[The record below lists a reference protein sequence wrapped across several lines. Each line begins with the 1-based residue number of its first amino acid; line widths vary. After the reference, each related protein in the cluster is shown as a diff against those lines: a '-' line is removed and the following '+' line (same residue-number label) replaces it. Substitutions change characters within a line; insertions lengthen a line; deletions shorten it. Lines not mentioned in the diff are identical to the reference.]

1 MRGLSQDE
9 IFEIMTF
16 LEINL
21 GHLICGFFFG
31 KLAELLLGTEE
42 SGRRRWSVMAVYSI
56 TMVFLGEIP
65 VVLDSFLAYV
75 MGALA
80 VLFALLLESRA
91 DVWIKV
97 FLCTTFFSIR
107 FHVMSAINQINM
119 SIFDLEIIF
128 FHKVTENR
136 YVGVWQI
143 SIVGIVLSATLGLLL
158 LVGSFAVITKFA
170 ARNVPFQ
177 RRKPGGKEILFLM
190 MPGILGA
197 LCYFII
203 HWIHVESA
211 PGQSASWFSPW
222 QHVSI
227 WLAILMV
234 NIVSLAS
241 IFVVWKLFQ
250 ELEQKQEE
258 EKYQELLEHQMRE
271 MQSHIR
277 EIEQLYGGI
286 RGMKHDVK
294 NHIAVMESLME
305 QQNYE
310 EARTYMGSV
319 EQALEQMEYVHKTG
333 NPVTDVINNEKYSRA
348 KEENVRFE
356 TEFFFPAQAGLDVFD
371 ISIILNNGLE
381 NALEAVTGE
390 PQENRK
396 IILRS
401 RSRKRVFL
409 IEIRNTFTGSLVW
422 DERQGLPLSAKEDG
436 QCHGLGLKNIRR
448 VAEKYYGAM
457 DIEVRDGT
465 FLLTV
470 MLNIN
475 TRNQ

>member
-1 MRGLSQDE
+1 MKGLSQDE
-9 IFEIMTF
+9 IFEIVTF
-16 LEINL
+16 LEMNL
-21 GHLICGFFFG
+21 GHLICAWFFG
-31 KLAELLLGTEE
+31 RLTELLPETDR
-42 SGRRRWSVMAVYSI
+42 SGRRRWTVTAVYFI

-65 VVLDSFLAYV
+65 VVLDSFIAYILGV
-75 MGALA
+75 LA
-80 VLFALLLESRA
+80 VFVVLLQESRE
-91 DVWIKV
+91 DIWIKV

-107 FHVMSAINQINM
+107 FHVMSAINQINLSM
-119 SIFDLEIIF
+119 YEIIAAL
-128 FHKVTENR
+128 FHKVTEHR
-136 YVGVWQI
+136 YINVWQI
-143 SIVGIVLSATLGLLL
+143 SLAHIALSAALGLLWL
-158 LVGSFAVITKFA
+158 MGSFFLMEKFIV
-170 ARNVPFQ
+170 RNMPFQ

-190 MPGILGA
+190 MPGIQGA

-203 HWIHVESA
+203 HWIHVEST
-211 PGQSASWFSPW
+211 PGQGAAWFSPW

-227 WLAILMV
+227 WLAIFMV

-294 NHIAVMESLME
+294 NHIAVMEPLME

-333 NPVTDVINNEKYSRA
+333 NPVTDVIINEKYSRA

-390 PQENRK
+390 PQQNRK

-401 RSRKRVFL
+401 RSRKQVFL

-422 DERQGLPLSAKEDG
+422 DEKQGLPLSAKEDG

-448 VAEKYYGAM
+448 VAERYYGAL

-475 TRNQ
+475 T